1 MIKFLSLYLSLL
13 FLASCVAT
21 GTVTEYSTKKIS
33 DKKIIAANI
42 SNGGPWMREIE
53 KRLKEEG
60 FIVLR
65 SGSVNESIE
74 VVSGTKMIIY
84 NEASTRYYLEVDAS
98 APTSQA
104 YRCFGGGFNFD
115 YIYADLIDVATNETI
130 KSIEARGYS
139 EDCPPLSGTIYG
151 DIAKMVSSSFE

>member
-1 MIKFLSLYLSLL
+1 
-13 FLASCVAT
+13 
-21 GTVTEYSTKKIS
+21 
-33 DKKIIAANI
+33 
-42 SNGGPWMREIE
+42 MREIE

-60 FIVLR
+60 FTVLR

-84 NEASTRYYLEVDAS
+84 NEASTRYYLSVDAR
-98 APTSQA
+98 APTDFA
-104 YRCFGGGFNFD
+104 NRCFGGGYNFD
-115 YIYADLIDVATNETI
+115 YIYADLIDVSTNETI

-139 EDCPPLSGTIYG
+139 ENCPPLSGTIYG